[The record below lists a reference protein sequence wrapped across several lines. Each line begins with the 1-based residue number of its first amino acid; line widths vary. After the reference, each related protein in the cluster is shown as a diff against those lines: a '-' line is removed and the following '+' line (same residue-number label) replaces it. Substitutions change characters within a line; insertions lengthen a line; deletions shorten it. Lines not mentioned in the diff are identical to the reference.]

1 MTLCLRSPSV
11 VRLRLRAC
19 SRVSCLLFSPSL
31 CQLVFRFFRL
41 HILMRDKRKPQR
53 GARGSRSRPDNNVL
67 GENETKIS
75 DEDRSQTPG
84 RILTAM
90 WDFEQCDPR
99 RCSGRKLVRFGL
111 VRSLRMNEGFGGIVL
126 TPTATSVLSPETD
139 RDIMNT
145 GGLAVVDC
153 SWAQLETTAFRRL
166 KYRHGRL
173 LPYLVAANPV
183 KFGQPLQLSCAEALA
198 AGLYILGESA
208 QASEMLD
215 KFGWGHSFFEVN
227 SERLDAYVAC
237 SSTAELLEMQQKF
250 VTEADSKQRAKSH
263 SLSYADVYADLDN
276 EISDAESSRDDSD
289 RCTGLEEKELDEEEE
304 NRSCSVSQSVSTT
317 KNEPHATGDE
327 SKPVHSS
334 TVPSPPPLTL
344 PPLREPTEQE
354 IHETL
359 SKQVGTLVSQFE
371 RTKLLRQA
379 GANWDR
385 FYKRNGTRFFKDRHW
400 TKREF
405 TDLLR
410 LTRPSQTSSQPDSTC
425 PLCILEVGCGVGN
438 FLLPLLEEGEENNEV
453 GGAPEGIAEVHP
465 PPQDQSDSSKNCD
478 GAVASE
484 RTDCDFSVLGSPRIY
499 ACDISERAINMF
511 RDRAH
516 ASGLS
521 CNAFVCDV
529 TKPDAIDRA
538 IRSTVTTC
546 GTDVPD
552 AVPRFDLVTLIF
564 VLSAL
569 EPSSMAVCLRNIVK

>member
-1 MTLCLRSPSV
+1 MFPVFSLK
-11 VRLRLRAC
+11 RLNLY
-19 SRVSCLLFSPSL
+19 SFLI
-31 CQLVFRFFRL
+31 RFFRL
-41 HILMRDKRKPQR
+41 HILMRGKRKPQR
-53 GARGSRSRPDNNVL
+53 GARGPRSRPDNVL
-67 GENETKIS
+67 SENEIKIS
-75 DEDRSQTPG
+75 DEDGSRTPG

-153 SWAQLETTAFRRL
+153 SWAQLETTAFRRPIPSNL
-166 KYRHGRL
+166 ANHCSCLVPRHWQR
-173 LPYLVAANPV
+173 
-183 KFGQPLQLSCAEALA
+183 
-198 AGLYILGESA
+198 GLYILGESA

-215 KFGWGHSFFEVN
+215 KFGWGHSFF
-227 SERLDAYVAC
+227 R
-237 SSTAELLEMQQKF
+237 
-250 VTEADSKQRAKSH
+250 
-263 SLSYADVYADLDN
+263 
-276 EISDAESSRDDSD
+276 
-289 RCTGLEEKELDEEEE
+289 
-304 NRSCSVSQSVSTT
+304 
-317 KNEPHATGDE
+317 DE

-334 TVPSPPPLTL
+334 TAPSPPHLTL

-359 SKQVGTLVSQFE
+359 SKQVATLVSQFE

-453 GGAPEGIAEVHP
+453 GGAPEGVAEVHP
-465 PPQDQSDSSKNCD
+465 PPQDQSDSSKNCN

-484 RTDCDFSVLGSPRIY
+484 KTDCDFSLLGSPRIY
-499 ACDISERAINMF
+499 ACDISERAIDMF
-511 RDRAH
+511 RDRVH

-538 IRSTVTTC
+538 IRSMVTTY